1 MAQIAPPCERTD
13 SDEKKK
19 AIGLAE
25 LLRVPHQIHSYR
37 SGTSDITDFDEQIA
51 FSCARE
57 QLFSMRKGRIRLFSD
72 LTSSINLA
80 REVYF
85 WTELFI

>member
-19 AIGLAE
+19 SKIAIGFAE

-51 FSCARE
+51 FSCTTIFNAE
-57 QLFSMRKGRIRLFSD
+57 GANSTLFRP
-72 LTSSINLA
+72 N
-80 REVYF
+80 
-85 WTELFI
+85 ELN